1 MIRLN
6 LLFKTFVM
14 TFGIIVLGS
23 CNSQS
28 TKNASEIQEEE
39 KTKTNFEEQSE
50 LKSEPKSVEQ
60 IGTGRITTKVD
71 GMDVMKVKLWSSA
84 SSNRTIV
91 CYLTHNEEVK
101 ILRDADPY
109 FLVESFNDSNCKGYC
124 MKGFVIK
131 K

>member
-1 MIRLN
+1 MIRLS
-6 LLFKTFVM
+6 LLFKTFVL
-14 TFGIIVLGS
+14 TFGIMVLGS
-23 CNSQS
+23 CNSQA
-28 TKNASEIQEEE
+28 TKNAAEIQEEE

-50 LKSEPKSVEQ
+50 PKSEQKSVKP

-71 GMDVMKVKLWSSA
+71 GMDVMKVKLWNSA

-91 CYLTHNEEVK
+91 CYLTNNEKVK
-101 ILRDADPY
+101 ILKDADPY
-109 FLVESFNDSNCKGYC
+109 FLVESINDSNCKGYC

>member
-6 LLFKTFVM
+6 LLFKTFVL
-14 TFGIIVLGS
+14 TFGIMVLGS
-23 CNSQS
+23 CNSQP
-28 TKNASEIQEEE
+28 TKNAAEIQEKE

-50 LKSEPKSVEQ
+50 PKAEPKLVEP

-71 GMDVMKVKLWSSA
+71 GMDVLKVKLWNSA

-91 CYLTHNEEVK
+91 CSLTNNEEVK
-101 ILRDADPY
+101 ILKDADPY
-109 FLVESFNDSNCKGYC
+109 FLVESVNDRNCKGYC